1 MITDALNMASARELY
16 TDYRIGVEALLA
28 GADLI
33 LMPVDYETTFKGI
46 VEAVKSG
53 ELTEARIDES
63 VTRIILAK
71 LALA

>member
-1 MITDALNMASARELY
+1 
-16 TDYRIGVEALLA
+16 
-28 GADLI
+28 
-33 LMPVDYETTFKGI
+33 